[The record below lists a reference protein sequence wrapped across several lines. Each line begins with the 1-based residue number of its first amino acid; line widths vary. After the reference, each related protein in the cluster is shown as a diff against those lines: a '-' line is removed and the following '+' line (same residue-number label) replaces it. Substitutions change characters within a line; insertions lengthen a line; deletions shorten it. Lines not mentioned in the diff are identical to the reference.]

1 MSYAEYLAAEA
12 DSPVRHEYVGGE
24 LFAMA
29 GGTRA
34 HGLVQTALVA
44 ALLARLRNT
53 RCRPTG
59 PDNRVY
65 FPAYGE
71 SAYPDAHVVCGRT
84 EFHPADPDAVTNPV
98 FVAEVLSPST
108 ERWDRGGKFERYE
121 SLPSV
126 REIALVDP
134 ERRRI
139 ELFRRNADATFTRH
153 VYTEEQS
160 LVLESIDATIPL
172 AEIYALMEAE
182 RAEA

>member
-1 MSYAEYLAAEA
+1 MTYADYLLAEA

-34 HGLVQTALVA
+34 HGLVQTALVG
-44 ALLARLRNT
+44 ALLARLRGT

-84 EFHPADPDAVTNPV
+84 EFDPADPDAATNPV

-126 REIALVDP
+126 REIALVEP
-134 ERRRI
+134 GRRRI
-139 ELFRRNADATFTRH
+139 ELFRRNADGTFTRH
-153 VYTEEQS
+153 VYTEEQE
-160 LVLESIDATIPL
+160 LRLESVGVGTPL
-172 AEIYALMEAE
+172 AEVYGLAEAE
-182 RAEA
+182 SAEA